1 MDLPRGMRVR
11 FGDMLR
17 QARSAKGMSQA
28 ELGAGQY
35 STHYISLLERGERQP
50 TPEMV
55 QHFAAVLGMDA
66 QTLNWWVEPTSASNA
81 AVLAAAMHDASN
93 ARDLHDD
100 DLTASEAENAASIA
114 KDQGN
119 MAAWW
124 SMAAL
129 HAQALVAL
137 RRLDEADIVLR
148 SLRDSAF
155 VSQKTDLLVLVLGRQ
170 SAVLRSRGNLP
181 EAVRL
186 ARTAVDA
193 AASLPYHSVVRL
205 EAVFVLLA
213 ALSLQGRLDE
223 AWDLATE
230 LHLADPDPAL
240 PSRLVGWGAWV
251 VGNIAFRRG
260 DIEIGLTQHRLA
272 SRLLLAKTDVESW
285 AHFHSASAA
294 MRLSAGITDDEVKE
308 SIQNAEL
315 GFRICGTN
323 QQRQE
328 IKVHEAYFYV
338 RSGEFDLAGP
348 LLADAEAADYTLD
361 FEIASLLERL
371 LGEFHAHQGDTLR
384 SRKHFRNA
392 IRLFED
398 AGAPESAAEVRE
410 LMGR

>member
-1 MDLPRGMRVR
+1 VR

-17 QARSAKGMSQA
+17 QARSAKGLSQA

-35 STHYISLLERGERQP
+35 STHDISLLESGERQP
-50 TPEMV
+50 TADIM
-55 QHFAAVLGMDA
+55 QHLAAVLGMDA
-66 QTLNWWVEPTSASNA
+66 QTLNWWVEPASASDA

-100 DLTASEAENAASIA
+100 GLTASEAENAASIA

-119 MAAWW
+119 TTAWW
-124 SMAAL
+124 SMATL

-137 RRLDEADIVLR
+137 RRYDEADTVLR
-148 SLRDSAF
+148 SLRESAL
-155 VSQKTDLLVLVLGRQ
+155 VGQNTTLLVMVLGRQ
-170 SAVLRSRGNLP
+170 SVVLRSQGDLS
-181 EAVRL
+181 EAVRV
-186 ARTAVDA
+186 ARLAVDA
-193 AASLPYHSVVRL
+193 AGALPQHSVVRL

-230 LHLADPDPAL
+230 LHLEDPDPAL
-240 PSRLVGWGAWV
+240 PSRLVGSGAWV

-260 DIEIGLTQHRLA
+260 DVEIGLTQHRLA
-272 SRLLLAKTDVESW
+272 SKLLLAKTDVESW

-294 MRLSAGITDDEVKE
+294 MRLFAGMTDDEVWQ
-308 SIQNAEL
+308 SLQNAQL

-328 IKVHEAYFYV
+328 IKVYEAYFYL
-338 RSGEFDLAGP
+338 RSDNFQLAEP
-348 LLADAEAADYTLD
+348 LLADAEAAKDILD
-361 FEIASLLERL
+361 FETLSLLERL
-371 LGEFHAHQGDTLR
+371 LGEFHGHQGDTLR
-384 SRKHFRNA
+384 SRRHFRNA

-398 AGAPESAAEVRE
+398 AGAPEFAAEVRE